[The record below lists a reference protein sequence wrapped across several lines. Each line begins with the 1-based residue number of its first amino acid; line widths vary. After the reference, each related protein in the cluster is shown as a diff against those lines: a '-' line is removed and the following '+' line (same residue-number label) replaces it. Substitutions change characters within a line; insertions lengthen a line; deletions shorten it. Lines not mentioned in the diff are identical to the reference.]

1 MRRPVLLA
9 LGYWALIAAGKP
21 PGAVDPGGGA
31 VPIPPANADDVTA
44 DVAAWI
50 APANAAD
57 QSSPDPV
64 ARGRYLAITGDCE
77 ACHTTPGGARFA
89 GARPIRTPFGIIY
102 SANMTPDQ
110 KTGIGTWTDDEFYR
124 AMHKGIGH
132 GGKNLYPAFPYPYFT
147 HMTRADIDAIR
158 AYLATVPAVDQPKP
172 PNQLPFPFNI
182 RFLLKL
188 WNALFFQAGEFRPD
202 PAKSAVWNRGAY
214 LVWGPGHCGGCH
226 TPKNFLAADR
236 NSRAL
241 QGGRLDNWVAVN
253 LTGDPQQGLASW
265 GEADIVEYLRSGRNA
280 RASAS
285 GSMQEVIYYS
295 TSRMSDADLAAIATY
310 LKDLPPGAPK
320 SGRKAPSAAA
330 MRAGEAIFTDVCSAC
345 HQANGEGVARIFPPL
360 AGDASVQAKDPTTL
374 VRIILEGTRSVS
386 TPVRPTPTAMPAF
399 GWKLD
404 DEAIASVAT
413 FVRNSWGNSA
423 PPVSARKVAKLR
435 RQTRSAAAPHS

>member
-9 LGYWALIAAGKP
+9 LSCWALVAADKP

-31 VPIPPANADDVTA
+31 IPAPPASADDVTA

-50 APANAAD
+50 APANGAD

-64 ARGRYLAITGDCE
+64 ARGRYLAVAGDCE

-102 SANMTPDQ
+102 SANITPDLT
-110 KTGIGTWTDDEFYR
+110 TGIGAWTADEFYR
-124 AMHKGIGH
+124 AMHKGVGH

-147 HMTRADIDAIR
+147 HMTRADVDDVR
-158 AYLATVPAVDQPKP
+158 AYLATIPAVDQPKP

-188 WNALFFQAGEFRPD
+188 WNALFFRAGEFRPD
-202 PAKSAVWNRGAY
+202 PAKSAAWNRGAY

-253 LTGDPQQGLASW
+253 LTGDPRQGLASW
-265 GEADIVEYLRSGRNA
+265 DEADIVEYLRSGRNA

-320 SGRKAPSAAA
+320 PARKAPSAAA

-345 HQANGEGVARIFPPL
+345 HQANGEGVPRIFPPL
-360 AGDASVQAKDPTTL
+360 AGDVSVQAKDPTTV
-374 VRIILEGTRSVS
+374 VRIILEGTRAVP
-386 TPVRPTPTAMPAF
+386 TPARPTPTAMPAF
-399 GWKLD
+399 AWKLD
-404 DEAIASVAT
+404 DDAIASVAT

-423 PPVSARKVAKLR
+423 PPVSAGKVAKLR
-435 RQTRSAAAPHS
+435 RRTKTTLSTKL